1 MAIVRTSGSILTMVA
16 VIGMAATP
24 AMARKASTLTDING
38 MRASS
43 AEGELQDRGFKYI
56 DGHKGGYGS
65 AYSNWWHAGDRDCVT
80 VEVMD
85 GKVMTINDVA
95 AQDCGHTEKGHSGA
109 GTAVA
114 AVAGAALIG
123 ALLSHKSKH
132 HDDGEHYDDHSAE
145 QQYERGYKDG
155 VHNVAYHN
163 YDKTDAYSS
172 GYSAGVE
179 QRRHNTSYHHGSG
192 GYREKVQFSDLS
204 GARAAGADSTLTQRG
219 FVNVDGF
226 KSGSTAYTIW
236 ARPASRQCLQMTV
249 ADGRVYDIRDIGQHP
264 KC

>member
-1 MAIVRTSGSILTMVA
+1 MAFVRTSGSILTMVA
-16 VIGMAATP
+16 AIGMAATP

-145 QQYERGYKDG
+145 QQYERG
-155 VHNVAYHN
+155 
-163 YDKTDAYSS
+163 
-172 GYSAGVE
+172 
-179 QRRHNTSYHHGSG
+179 
-192 GYREKVQFSDLS
+192 
-204 GARAAGADSTLTQRG
+204 
-219 FVNVDGF
+219 
-226 KSGSTAYTIW
+226 
-236 ARPASRQCLQMTV
+236 
-249 ADGRVYDIRDIGQHP
+249 
-264 KC
+264 